1 MKAGPGRAAGPKA
14 NKECKI
20 QPECPGISP
29 FMPLFCAYPY
39 CLFSSPIRPNFPFCP
54 DHAETTHDRM
64 RRLRMIVHG
73 FVKPFASGIFW
84 ETL

>member
-29 FMPLFCAYPY
+29 FMPLFALTVLP
-39 CLFSSPIRPNFPFCP
+39 LFQPNSSEFSLLPGPCGNY
-54 DHAETTHDRM
+54 A
-64 RRLRMIVHG
+64 
-73 FVKPFASGIFW
+73 
-84 ETL
+84 